1 MYIRYFYIYRGESYM
16 QLLSAS
22 QEDDDFGSVNDQLE
36 HLG

>member
-1 MYIRYFYIYRGESYM
+1 M